1 MRWTLKPQPEKEKV
15 EKLAKELQVNSTI
28 ASILCQRNIETFE
41 DAKNYFRPNLKQIHD
56 PFLMKDM
63 DVAVSR
69 IETAIANNE
78 NILISQLL
86 TRNLV
91 SVNENKTTYNAIKLL
106 TTNNI
111 GALPVLNDNMELSG
125 IISERDIIREIS
137 NNLSVNFKKSNI
149 KSIMTSKVIT
159 INKNTKSETI
169 MDIMSKNKIRH
180 IPIVENKLLIGIVSI
195 GDVVKRLLEKFNLEN
210 QHLKS
215 WLY

>member
-1 MRWTLKPQPEKEKV
+1 M
-15 EKLAKELQVNSTI
+15 NS
-28 ASILCQRNIETFE
+28 
-41 DAKNYFRPNLKQIHD
+41 
-56 PFLMKDM
+56 
-63 DVAVSR
+63 
-69 IETAIANNE
+69 NNE

-86 TRNLV
+86 TRTLI
-91 SVNENKTTYNAIKLL
+91 SINENKTTYNAIKLL
-106 TTNNI
+106 AKNSI

>member
-1 MRWTLKPQPEKEKV
+1 M
-15 EKLAKELQVNSTI
+15 NS
-28 ASILCQRNIETFE
+28 
-41 DAKNYFRPNLKQIHD
+41 
-56 PFLMKDM
+56 
-63 DVAVSR
+63 
-69 IETAIANNE
+69 NNE

-195 GDVVKRLLEKFNLEN
+195 GDVVKRLLEKFSLEN

>member
-1 MRWTLKPQPEKEKV
+1 M
-15 EKLAKELQVNSTI
+15 NS
-28 ASILCQRNIETFE
+28 
-41 DAKNYFRPNLKQIHD
+41 
-56 PFLMKDM
+56 
-63 DVAVSR
+63 
-69 IETAIANNE
+69 NNE

-91 SVNENKTTYNAIKLL
+91 SINENKTTYNAIKLL

-137 NNLSVNFKKSNI
+137 DNLSVNFKKSNI

>member
-1 MRWTLKPQPEKEKV
+1 
-15 EKLAKELQVNSTI
+15 
-28 ASILCQRNIETFE
+28 
-41 DAKNYFRPNLKQIHD
+41 
-56 PFLMKDM
+56 
-63 DVAVSR
+63 
-69 IETAIANNE
+69 
-78 NILISQLL
+78 
-86 TRNLV
+86 
-91 SVNENKTTYNAIKLL
+91 
-106 TTNNI
+106 
-111 GALPVLNDNMELSG
+111 MELSG
-125 IISERDIIREIS
+125 IISERDIIIEIS
-137 NNLSVNFKKSNI
+137 NNLTVNFKKSNI

>member
-1 MRWTLKPQPEKEKV
+1 M
-15 EKLAKELQVNSTI
+15 NS
-28 ASILCQRNIETFE
+28 
-41 DAKNYFRPNLKQIHD
+41 
-56 PFLMKDM
+56 
-63 DVAVSR
+63 
-69 IETAIANNE
+69 NNE

-91 SVNENKTTYNAIKLL
+91 SINENKTTYNAIKLL

-137 NNLSVNFKKSNI
+137 NDLSVNFKKSNI

>member
-1 MRWTLKPQPEKEKV
+1 M
-15 EKLAKELQVNSTI
+15 NS
-28 ASILCQRNIETFE
+28 
-41 DAKNYFRPNLKQIHD
+41 
-56 PFLMKDM
+56 
-63 DVAVSR
+63 
-69 IETAIANNE
+69 NNE

-91 SVNENKTTYNAIKLL
+91 SINENKTTYNAIKLL

-125 IISERDIIREIS
+125 IISERDIIKEIS

>member
-1 MRWTLKPQPEKEKV
+1 M
-15 EKLAKELQVNSTI
+15 NS
-28 ASILCQRNIETFE
+28 
-41 DAKNYFRPNLKQIHD
+41 
-56 PFLMKDM
+56 
-63 DVAVSR
+63 
-69 IETAIANNE
+69 NNE

-159 INKNTKSETI
+159 INKDTKSETI

>member
-1 MRWTLKPQPEKEKV
+1 M
-15 EKLAKELQVNSTI
+15 NS
-28 ASILCQRNIETFE
+28 
-41 DAKNYFRPNLKQIHD
+41 
-56 PFLMKDM
+56 
-63 DVAVSR
+63 
-69 IETAIANNE
+69 NNE

-180 IPIVENKLLIGIVSI
+180 IPIDENKLLIGIVSI